1 MTMAIVTQI
10 APDIFRISIYAP
22 QIDLQFN
29 HFLIKDEEPLLFHTG
44 LKAMFPEVRD
54 EVARLMDPSHLR
66 WISFSHFES
75 DECGSLNHWLE
86 LAPSAQPACNIVG
99 ALVSVNDFSMR
110 PARVMEKD
118 EVLATGKY
126 RFRFC
131 RTPHLPHGWDAGV
144 VFEETNKTL
153 LCSDLFHQWGN
164 VEPLTEADIVGRA
177 REALIQSEAGPF
189 ANYVPYT
196 HQTGEILK
204 GLANL
209 KPNTLAA
216 MHGSTFVGN
225 GQQALCDLA
234 EVMKEV
240 LGP

>member
-1 MTMAIVTQI
+1 MAIVTQI

-86 LAPSAQPACNIVG
+86 LAPSAQLACNIVG

-118 EVLATGKY
+118 EVLATGK
-126 RFRFC
+126 
-131 RTPHLPHGWDAGV
+131 
-144 VFEETNKTL
+144 
-153 LCSDLFHQWGN
+153 
-164 VEPLTEADIVGRA
+164 
-177 REALIQSEAGPF
+177 
-189 ANYVPYT
+189 
-196 HQTGEILK
+196 
-204 GLANL
+204 
-209 KPNTLAA
+209 
-216 MHGSTFVGN
+216 
-225 GQQALCDLA
+225 
-234 EVMKEV
+234 
-240 LGP
+240 